1 VDNRRLVL
9 CIVLSVIVVAAW
21 QYLFPPPR
29 VTPRPADAIGGS
41 AAPAAGGA
49 GMAAN
54 SAAQTTGSSPAGAAA
69 VPAGGQGAQER
80 QAGEPSAPGAG
91 GAVAPAVP
99 AAAVPAGPPIGAA
112 AEERVVLEIGGTR
125 ATFSNRGAQMESLV
139 ATDPGT
145 ASVELVRRRS
155 QGPYPYGLVDKDQ
168 KALPIN
174 DALFAVE
181 RGKDGR
187 SATFRYRGPAGN
199 AEKTFGF
206 DDKGLLAVEV
216 KASGK
221 WGVVIGPGIGNPT
234 AAELDNRYGQRDA
247 VVKAAGDVKALTAK
261 GESETKV
268 IPARDLSWAGLE
280 DTFFAAVAV
289 PQGGS
294 VARAL
299 LEPVLVERRPEGER
313 FSPVPAKD
321 DLTKEQ
327 KDLSREYRLILQ
339 PVSDTVVLECYWG
352 SKRYERL
359 KALPYGLDETVKLG
373 WLRFVVL
380 PLLSGLHWIYEHIV
394 ANYGWA
400 IILMTVLIKLILLPL
415 THQSTMSMRKM
426 QVLNPKMQSIR
437 ERYRP
442 KLKDKQGRP
451 NLDMQRKMNEEIMA
465 LYKVEGVNPA
475 GGCLP
480 LLIQMP
486 ILFAFYRLLSTS
498 VDLHN
503 APWMLWIHDLS
514 AQDPYFILPLVMGAT
529 QFAQVFYAPQSG
541 DPAQRRLFLLM
552 PLFMLVFFLSAPS
565 GLVLYWL
572 TNNVLTI
579 AQQAVYNRFWKLE
592 SAQ

>member
-9 CIVLSVIVVAAW
+9 CIVLSVAVVAAW

-29 VTPRPADAIGGS
+29 VNPRSPGVVAANATGAAGTPGQAAAGAQGSAGEATAGGQEAPGGSKAGAGAAPAPDGS
-41 AAPAAGGA
+41 AAVVAA
-49 GMAAN
+49 
-54 SAAQTTGSSPAGAAA
+54 
-69 VPAGGQGAQER
+69 
-80 QAGEPSAPGAG
+80 
-91 GAVAPAVP
+91 
-99 AAAVPAGPPIGAA
+99 PAGPPIEGA
-112 AEERVVLEIGGTR
+112 AEERVVLEAAGTR
-125 ATFSNRGAQMESLV
+125 ATFTNRGAQLVSLV

-145 ASVELVRRRS
+145 ASVELVRKRA
-155 QGPYPYGLVDKDQ
+155 QGPYPYGLVDKNR
-168 KALPIN
+168 KALPVN
-174 DALFAVE
+174 QALFTVE
-181 RGKDGR
+181 RGGDGR
-187 SATFRYRGPAGN
+187 SATFRYRGPAGTV
-199 AEKTFGF
+199 EKTFGF
-206 DDKGLLAVEV
+206 GDKGLLAVNV
-216 KASGK
+216 KASGN
-221 WGVVIGPGIGNPT
+221 WGLLMGPGIGNPT
-234 AAELDNRYGQRDA
+234 ASELDNRYGQRDA
-247 VVKAAGDVKALTAK
+247 VVKAGGDVKALAAK
-261 GESETKV
+261 GESEIKV
-268 IPARDLSWAGLE
+268 IPAKDLSWVGLE

-294 VARAL
+294 VSQAV

-313 FSPVPAKD
+313 FSVVPAKD

-327 KDLSREYRLILQ
+327 KDLSREYQLILQ
-339 PVSDTVVLECYWG
+339 PAGGTLALECYWG

-380 PLLSGLHWIYEHIV
+380 PLLSGLHWIYDHIV

-400 IILMTVLIKLILLPL
+400 IILMTVLIKVILLPL

-426 QVLNPKMQSIR
+426 QALNPKMQSIR

-451 NLDMQRKMNEEIMA
+451 NLDMQRKMNEEIMG

>member
-9 CIVLSVIVVAAW
+9 CIVLSVVVVAAW
-21 QYLFPPPR
+21 QYLFPPPH
-29 VTPRPADAIGGS
+29 VIPGNPGAVAGPAAGAAGSETPSATGTSGAARPGVAASPAAGPGS
-41 AAPAAGGA
+41 SAGASGAPGMPAPAA
-49 GMAAN
+49 AA
-54 SAAQTTGSSPAGAAA
+54 
-69 VPAGGQGAQER
+69 
-80 QAGEPSAPGAG
+80 
-91 GAVAPAVP
+91 
-99 AAAVPAGPPIGAA
+99 PAGPPIGAE
-112 AEERVVLEIGGTR
+112 AEEKVVLVDGGAQ
-125 ATFSNRGAQMESLV
+125 ATLTNRGAQLISLV

-155 QGPYPYGLVDKDQ
+155 LGPFPYGLLDR
-168 KALPIN
+168 ALKPLPVN
-174 DALFAVE
+174 DVLFAVE
-181 RGKDGR
+181 RAADGR
-187 SATFRYRGPAGN
+187 SATFRYRGAAG
-199 AEKTFGF
+199 AVEKTFGF
-206 DDKGLLAVEV
+206 DDKGLLTVEI
-216 KASGK
+216 KSAGK
-221 WGVVIGPGIGNPT
+221 WGALLGPGIGNPT

-247 VVKAAGDVKALTAK
+247 VVKSGQDVKALTAK
-261 GESETKV
+261 GESEIKV
-268 IPARDLSWAGLE
+268 IPARDLGWVGLE
-280 DTFFAAVAV
+280 DTFFAAIAV
-289 PQGGS
+289 PQDAS
-294 VARAL
+294 LAQAVL
-299 LEPVLVERRPEGER
+299 QPVLVESRPDGER

-327 KDLSREYRLILQ
+327 KDRSREYQVVLQ
-339 PVSDTVVLECYWG
+339 PVGETLSLQCYWG
-352 SKRYERL
+352 SKRYEKL
-359 KALPYGLDETVKLG
+359 KALPYGLDATVKLG

-380 PLLSGLHWIYEHIV
+380 PLLSGLHWIHEHIV

-451 NLDMQRKMNEEIMA
+451 NLDVQRKMNEEIMA
-465 LYKVEGVNPA
+465 LYKAEGVNPA

-480 LLIQMP
+480 LIVQMP

-503 APWMLWIHDLS
+503 APWVLWIHDLS

-579 AQQAVYNRFWKLE
+579 AQQAVYNRFWKVE

>member
-9 CIVLSVIVVAAW
+9 CIVLSVAVVAAW
-21 QYLFPPPR
+21 QYLFPPPH
-29 VTPRPADAIGGS
+29 VNPRTQDAVAGPAAAG
-41 AAPAAGGA
+41 APATSDSQTAG
-49 GMAAN
+49 
-54 SAAQTTGSSPAGAAA
+54 SPAGQVA
-69 VPAGGQGAQER
+69 PASQVAPAGQGAATAQ
-80 QAGEPSAPGAG
+80 G
-91 GAVAPAVP
+91 APAPP
-99 AAAVPAGPPIGAA
+99 APPTAVPAGPPIAAA
-112 AEERVVLEIGGTR
+112 AEERVVLEGAGTR
-125 ATFSNRGAQMESLV
+125 ATFTNRGAQLISLV
-139 ATDPGT
+139 TMDPGT
-145 ASVELVRRRS
+145 ANVELVRKRA
-155 QGPYPYGLVDKDQ
+155 QGPYPYALLDKGRKPLPVD
-168 KALPIN
+168 

-181 RGKDGR
+181 RGGDGR
-187 SATFRYRGPAGN
+187 SATFRYRGPAGTV
-199 AEKTFGF
+199 EKTFGF
-206 DDKGLLAVEV
+206 DDKGLLAVVV
-216 KASGK
+216 KAAGNWSLLM
-221 WGVVIGPGIGNPT
+221 GPGIGNPT
-234 AAELDNRYGQRDA
+234 ASELDNRYGQRDA
-247 VVKAAGDVKALTAK
+247 VVKAGGDVKALAAK
-261 GESETKV
+261 GESEVKI
-268 IPARDLSWAGLE
+268 IPAKDLSWAGLE

-294 VARAL
+294 VSQIL
-299 LEPVLVERRPEGER
+299 LEPVLVERQPEGER

-339 PVSDTVVLECYWG
+339 PAADTVALECYWG
-352 SKRYERL
+352 SKRYEKL
-359 KALPYGLDETVKLG
+359 KAMPYGLDETVKLG

-380 PLLSGLHWIYEHIV
+380 PLLTGLHWIYDHIV

-503 APWMLWIHDLS
+503 AAWMLWIRDLS

-592 SAQ
+592 PAQ